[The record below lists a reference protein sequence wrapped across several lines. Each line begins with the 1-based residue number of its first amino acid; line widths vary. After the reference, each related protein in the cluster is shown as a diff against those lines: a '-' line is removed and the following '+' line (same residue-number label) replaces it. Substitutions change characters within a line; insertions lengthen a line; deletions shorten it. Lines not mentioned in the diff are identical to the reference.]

1 MKYLNELKDGDYV
14 HIILAV
20 RKKFGIRDYRAKF
33 GKYFVIE
40 AGDRT
45 GNVLVKYWG
54 NDENR
59 TESLYEEIGEGDVI
73 EIKGAYQ
80 KDTQPYISVD
90 AEYDDFRKVENYDK
104 RRFIP
109 SLENMDEVM
118 KELFGWVE
126 RVENEHLSQ
135 LLDKF
140 FSDEEFV
147 ENFRES
153 PYSSYEIYAYM
164 GGLAE
169 HTLHVVKICERMA
182 EIYGLNRDLL
192 ITAALLHDVG
202 KVGAYEMDTVIRQ
215 RDETKLLGHTVL
227 SYNMVES
234 RIREIVD
241 FPQDIKNQLLHGII
255 SHHSPIVDNI
265 PQRIRTKEAYI
276 LFYADMMDLSLKEF
290 EGGDEEWQYSKRLGR
305 EIYLG

>member
-1 MKYLNELKDGDYV
+1 MKYLSELKDGDYV

-20 RKKFGIRDYRAKF
+20 RKKFGIRDYKSKF
-33 GKYFVIE
+33 GKYFVVE

-54 NDENR
+54 NDEKL
-59 TESLYEEIGEGDVI
+59 TEEIYNDLKEGDVI
-73 EIKGAYQ
+73 EIKGTYQ

-90 AEYDDFRKVENYDK
+90 AEYDEFKKVASYDK

-109 SLENMDEVM
+109 ALENIEEVM
-118 KELFGWVE
+118 EEIMQRVE
-126 RVENEHLSQ
+126 EVENEHLSK
-135 LLDKF
+135 LLDLF
-140 FSDEEFV
+140 FSDDEFI

-169 HTLHVVKICERMA
+169 HTLNVVNLCKEMA
-182 EIYGLNRDLL
+182 HIYGLDRDFL

-202 KVGAYEMDTVIRQ
+202 KVGAYEMDTTIRQ

-227 SYNMVES
+227 SYNMVETK
-234 RIREIVD
+234 IREIVD
-241 FPQDIKNQLLHGII
+241 FPTNMKNHLLHAII

-265 PQRIRTKEAYI
+265 PQRIRTKEAYV
-276 LFYADMMDLSLKEF
+276 LFYADMIDLSLKEF
-290 EGGDEEWQYSKRLGR
+290 DGGEEEWQYSKRLGR